1 MPQPA
6 NPSPKPPV
14 EALLRRFQSQRPLRG
29 GSLLITIFG
38 DAIAPRGGAVTLGSL
53 IDLAQPFG
61 LAERLVRTAVARLA
75 AEGWVA
81 ATRHGRRSEYRIT
94 ESGRK
99 RFAEA
104 TRRIYGAN
112 PSSWDGQWTLAVLPP
127 AGGRGNSRGASTRAP
142 GAAGKRRSV
151 REELRWLGFGQLS
164 PGVYAHPA
172 CTVEDARGWL
182 ITVGGASP
190 CWILKSATEGLA
202 ADRRLAAEGWDLAQI
217 ARRYR
222 RFRDSFAPVAAAVR
236 EADALAPQAAFL
248 VRTLLVHEYRKI
260 HLQDPL
266 LPPPLL
272 PAQWVGTEAYEL
284 TARLYATVFATA
296 ERFLS
301 ESGRTIAGPLPPA
314 GAEVQARFGGKHADA
329 GRSQ

>member
-1 MPQPA
+1 VPQPA
-6 NPSPKPPV
+6 NPSAKPPV

-29 GSLLITIFG
+29 GSLLMTIFG

-53 IDLAQPFG
+53 IDLASPFG
-61 LAERLVRTAVARLA
+61 LAERLVRTAIARLA

-94 ESGRK
+94 ENGRK

-104 TRRIYGAN
+104 TRRIYGVT
-112 PSSWDGQWTLAVLPP
+112 PSSWDGRWTLAVLPP
-127 AGGRGNSRGASTRAP
+127 SSARANSRGASAKAQSTAEN
-142 GAAGKRRSV
+142 RRSV

-172 CTVEDARGWL
+172 CTVEEARGWL
-182 ITVGGASP
+182 LSVGGAGP

-202 ADRRLAAEGWDLAQI
+202 ADRRLAAEGWDLGQI

-222 RFRDSFAPVAAAVR
+222 RFRDSFAPVQAAVR
-236 EADALAPQAAFL
+236 ESDALPPQAAFL

-272 PAQWVGTEAYEL
+272 PTEWVGAEAYEL
-284 TARLYATVFATA
+284 TARLYAAVFATA
-296 ERFLS
+296 ERFLT
-301 ESGRTIAGPLPPA
+301 EIGRTITGSMPPP
-314 GAEVQARFGGKHADA
+314 GAEVHARFGGRHA
-329 GRSQ
+329 GRPD